1 MFVLI
6 CCYRSQHSQVFA
18 GLKARGVKKAELT
31 LHVGYGTF
39 GHVTVSTSTV
49 TAVSI
54 STSHP
59 ITIIPQENDLSNH
72 KMHSESYTLTDDVA
86 DRINQ
91 HKLKSPGNK
100 ILTVGTTSTRVL
112 ESCAQLTS
120 KAQLAGANLD
130 ENTEMTYDPEN
141 TSRYELKPGSGE
153 TNIFIYPPYKFKMVD
168 ALLTNFHMPGLT
180 PVM

>member
-1 MFVLI
+1 
-6 CCYRSQHSQVFA
+6 
-18 GLKARGVKKAELT
+18 
-31 LHVGYGTF
+31 
-39 GHVTVSTSTV
+39 
-49 TAVSI
+49 
-54 STSHP
+54 
-59 ITIIPQENDLSNH
+59 
-72 KMHSESYTLTDDVA
+72 MHSESYTLTDDVA

-120 KAQLAGANLD
+120 KGQLAGTNI
-130 ENTEMTYDPEN
+130 EGFDPHY
-141 TSRYELKPGSGE
+141 TSRFELKPGSGE

>member
-1 MFVLI
+1 
-6 CCYRSQHSQVFA
+6 
-18 GLKARGVKKAELT
+18 
-31 LHVGYGTF
+31 
-39 GHVTVSTSTV
+39 
-49 TAVSI
+49 
-54 STSHP
+54 
-59 ITIIPQENDLSNH
+59 
-72 KMHSESYTLTDDVA
+72 MHSESYTLTDDVA

-120 KAQLAGANLD
+120 EGQLTGTDNN
-130 ENTEMTYDPEN
+130 ENTFDPHY
-141 TSRYELKPGSGE
+141 TSRFELKPGSGE